1 MKSCNYLIQEDIMDL
16 VHFNPFKEMD
26 SLFSRFRQDF
36 NSGYNLQNFTQS
48 DWVPP
53 VDINET
59 DKEFLITVEVP
70 QIDKDD
76 IKVRVQD
83 GMLSISGERKYENE
97 DKKAHRIER
106 FYGSFQRTF
115 KLPENVKED
124 MIHADHKNGVLYL
137 TMPKS
142 KEATPALLDI
152 KIH

>member
-1 MKSCNYLIQEDIMDL
+1 MNLI
-16 VHFNPFKEMD
+16 HFNPFREMEG
-26 SLFSRFRQDF
+26 LFSRFRQDWDGGF
-36 NSGYNLQNFTQS
+36 NLQNFTQS
-48 DWVPP
+48 DWTPP
-53 VDINET
+53 VDINES

-124 MIHADHKNGVLYL
+124 TIHADHKNGVLYL
-137 TMPKS
+137 TLPKS
-142 KEATPALLDI
+142 KESAPALLDI